1 MIRVMEGTSDPP
13 VPPHPMS
20 LPALPRMRKKE
31 EKKNAAVYYIDVEW
45 IYFYEEEKECD
56 Q

>member
-1 MIRVMEGTSDPP
+1 MVLLIPLS

-31 EKKNAAVYYIDVEW
+31 EKKKNAAVYYIDVEW
-45 IYFYEEEKECD
+45 IYFYEEEKESD

>member
-1 MIRVMEGTSDPP
+1 
-13 VPPHPMS
+13 MS

-31 EKKNAAVYYIDVEW
+31 EKKKNAAVYYIDVEW
-45 IYFYEEEKECD
+45 IYFYEEEKESD